1 VVYAVVTTK
10 SFTKA
15 LSRLPVNWQKR
26 IVHKI
31 KEVAADP
38 YARHNNVAKLQG
50 RDGYRLRIGDWR
62 VIYGLQDD
70 RLELWVFRGRSK
82 RGDLLMR
89 IETITRKGR
98 EFAVIPVEHLQKLME
113 DAEMLADVKA
123 YDAAKARLE
132 DGEDE
137 LIPLEITERRL
148 RGEAALRVWR
158 EYRKLTQERLAKRSK
173 VSRALIAA
181 IETKRKAGSVSTW
194 KKLGA
199 ALGVGWEQLA

>member
-1 VVYAVVTTK
+1 MG
-10 SFTKA
+10 FG
-15 LSRLPVNWQKR
+15 SRV
-26 IVHKI
+26 
-31 KEVAADP
+31 E
-38 YARHNNVAKLQG
+38 G
-50 RDGYRLRIGDWR
+50 RNLLR
-62 VIYGLQDD
+62 
-70 RLELWVFRGRSK
+70 
-82 RGDLLMR
+82 R

-98 EFAVIPVEHLQKLME
+98 EFALIPVDNLRKLLE

-137 LIPLEITERRL
+137 LIPLEITERRV
-148 RGEAALRVWR
+148 RGEPALRIWR
-158 EYRKLTQERLAKRSK
+158 EYRTLTQERLAKKAK

-199 ALGVGWEQLA
+199 ALDVSWEQLT